1 MSRQHLKAVHVGG
14 SFMNVRVLD
23 PGNFVHRSLEI
34 ILMPLEKSFV
44 DDMLKGKKRTRMPH
58 LFEMN
63 LA

>member
-1 MSRQHLKAVHVGG
+1 MYEYV
-14 SFMNVRVLD
+14 VLD

-44 DDMLKGKKRTRMPH
+44 DDMLKGSASKKRTRMPH